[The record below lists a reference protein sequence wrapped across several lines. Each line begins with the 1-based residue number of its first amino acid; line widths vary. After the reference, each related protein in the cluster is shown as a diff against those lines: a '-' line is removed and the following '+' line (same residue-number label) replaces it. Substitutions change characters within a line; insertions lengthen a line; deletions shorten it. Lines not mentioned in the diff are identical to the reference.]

1 MKTSKIIPIAILAA
15 ALLAGGCQTRRAAA
29 ETRPTPSSDFAHSEE
44 DLGQAMMQ
52 PFTDFNIAR
61 DPIPAPLATAA
72 EAPYAGPDDPSCAAL
87 AARVA
92 ELDATLGPDLDA
104 GDDADGD
111 RQAASMAAGALRSLT
126 TGWIPFRGVLRSL
139 TGAEAHARKAR
150 EAILAGAVRRAYLK
164 GYGAHAGC
172 SPPAAP
178 LASRPRR

>member
-1 MKTSKIIPIAILAA
+1 MRIALLAA
-15 ALLAGGCQTRRAAA
+15 ALLAGGCQT
-29 ETRPTPSSDFAHSEE
+29 TRTDAKAPPSDFAHSDE
-44 DLGQAMMQ
+44 DFGQAMIQ

-72 EAPYAGPDDPSCAAL
+72 EAPYGGPDDPSCAAL
-87 AARVA
+87 AAAVA

-104 GDDADGD
+104 ANGADDD
-111 RQAASMAAGALRSLT
+111 RNAASMVAGALRSLT
-126 TGWIPFRGVLRSL
+126 TGWIPFRGVLRNL
-139 TGAEAHARKAR
+139 TGAEAHAREAR

-178 LASRPRR
+178 LAPRPRR